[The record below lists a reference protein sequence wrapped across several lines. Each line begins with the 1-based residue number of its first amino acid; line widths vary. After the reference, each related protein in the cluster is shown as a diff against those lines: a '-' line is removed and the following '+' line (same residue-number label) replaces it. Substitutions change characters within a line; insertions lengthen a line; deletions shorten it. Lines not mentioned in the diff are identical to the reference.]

1 MFAPETLHTDL
12 KHIMPENQVMPIDAG
27 IFFDALPTGVA
38 LLDSRHRI
46 VDGNPSFWEAV
57 AVDASKPCTF
67 QSLFSAE
74 PNAFLGK
81 GATIMLGERH
91 YSLVTRSVAGVGG
104 VCHLHEVTDWVEGQN
119 QARKS
124 SNCDTLTGLPARAS
138 FLPEL
143 ERALET
149 RTEAA
154 LIMVDLDHFKKVN
167 DTLGHPIG
175 DTLLRKVSE
184 RLTSALRKADYVAR
198 LGGDE
203 FAVLQCGADQP
214 HGAEMLA
221 KRLVD
226 LIGRPYV
233 IDGHMIDIG
242 ASVGLALSGG
252 AEDATGWMK
261 QADIALYRAKHAGR
275 GQYCFFEQSMDAAMQ
290 ERRTL
295 EIDLRRALAFRQFEL
310 HYQPQM
316 DLKTQIVTGMEALI
330 RWRHPERGLIS
341 PADFIPLT
349 EETGLIIPIGEW
361 VIRQACEHA
370 ATWASPIPVAI
381 NVSAKQLASGKL
393 INTVASALVNSG
405 LQPDRLEIEITES
418 VLMSNVES
426 CVATLHSLRDLGIR
440 ISMDDFGT
448 GYSSLSYLQSF
459 PFHTIKIDQSFI
471 RSMDFAKS
479 DGIIR
484 AITAIGKHL
493 GMTTIAEGVE
503 TAAQLDQVT
512 DSGCGSAQGY
522 LFSRPVPAGEVA
534 AMLTRLALKPVGL
547 DDVSDKE
554 QSVSTLPSLEL
565 DLHRLVYY
573 SKNTIMGLAEEVRS
587 AVDQILATSQRNNAA
602 VGVTGALMFTDGLFA
617 QVLEGKRAAIES
629 VFERIQLDERHGE
642 VRLLSFG
649 PADARVFSAWAMA
662 FVGQADDGVTHF
674 GHYAADSNFEF
685 GAADGDQITSQLR
698 ALLLDEERFAVRA
711 AA

>member
-1 MFAPETLHTDL
+1 MPMDSGTLL
-12 KHIMPENQVMPIDAG
+12 
-27 IFFDALPTGVA
+27 DALPTGVA
-38 LLDSRHRI
+38 LLDSCHRI
-46 VDGNPSFWEAV
+46 VDGNASFWAAV
-57 AVDASKPCTF
+57 KVDAGTQHTF

-74 PNAFLGK
+74 PRAFFGK
-81 GATIMLGERH
+81 GATIVLGAQH
-91 YSLVTRSVAGVGG
+91 YSLVIRPVAGVGS

-119 QARKS
+119 RADKS
-124 SNCDTLTGLPARAS
+124 SNCDTLTGLSNRAG

-143 ERALET
+143 ERALEA
-149 RTEAA
+149 RKEAA

-167 DTLGHPIG
+167 DTLGHPVG

-184 RLTSALRKADYVAR
+184 RLASALRKTDRVAR

-203 FAVLQCGADQP
+203 FAVLQSDAEQP
-214 HGAEMLA
+214 HGSEMLA
-221 KRLVD
+221 KRLVE
-226 LIGRPYV
+226 LVGRPYV

-242 ASVGLALSGG
+242 ASVGVALSSA
-252 AEDATGWMK
+252 AEDVTGLMK

-275 GQYCFFEQSMDAAMQ
+275 GQYCFFEPSMDAAMQ
-290 ERRTL
+290 ERRAL
-295 EIDLRRALAFRQFEL
+295 ELDLRRALAFRQFEL

-330 RWRHPERGLIS
+330 RWRHPERGLVS
-341 PADFIPLT
+341 PAEFISLA

-370 ATWASPIPVAI
+370 ATWASPIPVAV

-393 INTVASALVNSG
+393 INTVANALANSG
-405 LQPDRLEIEITES
+405 LDPNRLEIEITES

-426 CVATLHSLRDLGIR
+426 CVATLHSLRNLGIK

-471 RSMDFAKS
+471 RSSDHEKS

-484 AITAIGKHL
+484 AITAIGRHL

-503 TAAQLDQVT
+503 TAAQLGQVT

-522 LFSRPVPAGEVA
+522 LFSRPVPADEVA
-534 AMLTRLALKPVGL
+534 AMLDRLALTPVGL
-547 DDVSDKE
+547 DDVSSNAGPARIEPNVD
-554 QSVSTLPSLEL
+554 T
-565 DLHRLVYY
+565 DLYRLVYY
-573 SKNTIMGLAEEVRS
+573 SRNTIMGLDEEVRS
-587 AVDQILATSQRNNAA
+587 TVDQILTTSQRNNAA

-617 QVLEGKRAAIES
+617 QVLEGERAAIET
-629 VFERIQLDERHGE
+629 VFERIQLDDRHGE
-642 VRLLSFG
+642 VQLLSFG
-649 PADARVFSAWAMA
+649 PAHTRVFPAWSMA
-662 FVGQADDGVTHF
+662 FVGRAETGITKF
-674 GHYAADSNFEF
+674 GHYAGASGFNF

-698 ALLLDEERFAVRA
+698 ALLIDEERLSVRA